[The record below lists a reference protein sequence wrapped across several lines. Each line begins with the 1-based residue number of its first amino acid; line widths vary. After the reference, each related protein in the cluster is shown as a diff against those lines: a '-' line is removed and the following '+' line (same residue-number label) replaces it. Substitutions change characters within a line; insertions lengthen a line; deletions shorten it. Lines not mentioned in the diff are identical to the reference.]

1 MNIVLKEVMAMG
13 NANILANGNT
23 IQRCMVTTELEGV
36 VILGKQ
42 FSDMVDFEI
51 PNSEMAGKE
60 QPLTSGWAYIRDV
73 LAPQWVIANYSNIV
87 V

>member
-1 MNIVLKEVMAMG
+1 MNIVLKEVKAIG
-13 NANILANGNT
+13 NANILENGNT

-73 LAPQWVIANYSNIV
+73 LAPQWVIDNYSNILA
-87 V
+87 

>member
-1 MNIVLKEVMAMG
+1 MNIILKEVKAIG
-13 NANILANGNT
+13 NANILENGNT

-42 FSDMVDFEI
+42 FSDMVEFEI
-51 PNSEMAGKE
+51 PNSEMVGKE

-73 LAPQWVIANYSNIV
+73 LAPQWVIDNYSNIV
-87 V
+87 A

>member
-1 MNIVLKEVMAMG
+1 MNIILKEVKAIG
-13 NANILANGNT
+13 NANILENGNT

-42 FSDMVDFEI
+42 FSDMVEFEI

-73 LAPQWVIANYSNIV
+73 LAPQWVIDNYSNILA
-87 V
+87 